1 MSTTLTALKCK
12 KCNTV
17 YIPPKYLCTE
27 CAGSELEE
35 VSISGEGKVY
45 TFTTI
50 RVPPTAY
57 KDSPP
62 YDLAIIELENKLR
75 LTARMMSDE
84 HKEINIGSTVSF
96 VKMDER
102 GNWVFKLS

>member
-1 MSTTLTALKCK
+1 MSTQLTALKCK
-12 KCNTV
+12 KCNKV

-27 CAGSELEE
+27 CSGGELEE
-35 VSISGEGKVY
+35 VKISGQGKVY

-62 YDLAIIELENKLR
+62 YDLGIIELENGLR
-75 LTARMMSDE
+75 LTARMTNGE
-84 HKEINIGSTVSF
+84 GKEMKIGSTVSF
-96 VKMDER
+96 VQMDER